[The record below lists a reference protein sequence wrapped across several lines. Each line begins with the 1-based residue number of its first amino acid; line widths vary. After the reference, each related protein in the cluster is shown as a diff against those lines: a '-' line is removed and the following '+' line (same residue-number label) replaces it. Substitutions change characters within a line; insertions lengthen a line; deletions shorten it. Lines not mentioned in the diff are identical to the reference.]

1 MDYTDF
7 NTTKIA
13 NDFYKLQQ
21 DYNSLKE
28 RFDTINDKNQIN
40 ENQINQINEKL
51 TVSLE
56 NMSDAFVAIDNDWK
70 YTFVNQKAALMFGK
84 QPEDLIGKNAWVIFP
99 DAIDTPYHKVYYKA
113 MKSKKEVVFEDYYV
127 PWGSLV

>member
-1 MDYTDF
+1 MNL

-51 TVSLE
+51 TVS
-56 NMSDAFVAIDNDWK
+56 
-70 YTFVNQKAALMFGK
+70 
-84 QPEDLIGKNAWVIFP
+84 
-99 DAIDTPYHKVYYKA
+99 
-113 MKSKKEVVFEDYYV
+113 
-127 PWGSLV
+127 